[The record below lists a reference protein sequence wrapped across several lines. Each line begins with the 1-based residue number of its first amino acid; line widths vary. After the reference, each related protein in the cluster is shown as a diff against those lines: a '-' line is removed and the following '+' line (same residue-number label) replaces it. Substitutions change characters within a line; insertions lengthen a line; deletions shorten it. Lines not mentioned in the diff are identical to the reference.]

1 MRLSRQTH
9 VTVFPPKKGL
19 GISQYGGMPATRLP
33 SCVEES
39 SVKELCLL
47 RWPGLLLAPPFLTNS
62 LSLASHAAAQVQ
74 LQMSQEALSK
84 SEERLRAAARERQ
97 GSVEGR
103 SRR

>member
-1 MRLSRQTH
+1 M
-9 VTVFPPKKGL
+9 
-19 GISQYGGMPATRLP
+19 
-33 SCVEES
+33 
-39 SVKELCLL
+39 
-47 RWPGLLLAPPFLTNS
+47 WPGLLLAPPFLTNI